1 LILVQLFVVK
11 NIYTF
16 CRVFFKCLIE
26 IMNMDI
32 KKLRKREESKL
43 FQSQRAVLDKFFVSN
58 NRQNITSN
66 STK

>member
-1 LILVQLFVVK
+1 
-11 NIYTF
+11 
-16 CRVFFKCLIE
+16 
-26 IMNMDI
+26 MNMDI